1 MKPYLLICTAAI
13 TLLLTTVF
21 PSCQKVID
29 IDLNEKEPKIVIE
42 GGISDQPGP
51 HVIRISQTVNFDESN
66 EFPPVTGAYLILRD
80 DAGNSETLNET
91 APGEYVASSLQGIP
105 GRTYTLEATVN
116 GATYTSVSYLPAA
129 VPIDSLTIEE
139 SFWGIRQVNIY
150 LKDPAE
156 TENYY
161 RIVQEKNRKMVKD
174 ILVMSDELQNGSHL
188 STPLFINNIEDSLR
202 RGDTIMVQLQSIDRA
217 AYDYFRTLMM
227 LTTQAGPPS
236 DAPANPITGFSNGAL
251 GYFSAYAVR
260 AEMIVVP

>member
-1 MKPYLLICTAAI
+1 MKSYMLIFTAS
-13 TLLLTTVF
+13 LLLVTTLM
-21 PSCQKVID
+21 SCQKVID

-51 HVIRISQTVNFDESN
+51 YVIRISQTVNFDEPN
-66 EFPPVTGAYLILRD
+66 EFPPVTGARLTLRD
-80 DAGNSETLNET
+80 NAGNSETLSEA
-91 APGEYVASSLQGIP
+91 APGEYVITSLQGVP
-105 GRTYTLEATVN
+105 GRTYTLEITAGDV
-116 GATYTSVSYLPAA
+116 TYTSVSYLPAA
-129 VPIDSLTIEE
+129 VPIDSLTVEE

-161 RIVQEKNRKMVKD
+161 RIVQEKNRVKVRD

-202 RGDTIMVQLQSIDRA
+202 RGDTVTVQLQSIDKA

-227 LTTQAGPPS
+227 LTTPGGPPS
-236 DAPANPITGFSNGAL
+236 DAPANPISGFTNGAL
-251 GYFSAYAVR
+251 GYFYAYAVR
-260 AEMIVVP
+260 TEIIVVP